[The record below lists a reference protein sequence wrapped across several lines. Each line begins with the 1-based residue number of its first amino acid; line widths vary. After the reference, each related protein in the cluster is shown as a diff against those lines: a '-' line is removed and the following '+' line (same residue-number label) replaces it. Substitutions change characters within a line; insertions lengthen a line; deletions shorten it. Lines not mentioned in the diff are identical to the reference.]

1 MRMDGKPQ
9 GVEISDERFEKAKVN
24 AEDVYKTLT
33 AIPCPYLKADVHF
46 NAKGFEHLKFK
57 SRDKARNRMDQYTRF
72 KLVHIVPEII
82 RRSHTVQGIWETN
95 EWESQKSH
103 GRWEKRQRPVM
114 YYEFVAVIGK
124 ARLKVIV
131 KKVEGLDPHFWSL
144 IPFWRMNEITR
155 ERKLYDGNPE
165 SD

>member
-9 GVEISDERFEKAKVN
+9 GVEISDERFERAKVN

-82 RRSHTVQGIWETN
+82 HIPFKGSG
-95 EWESQKSH
+95 
-103 GRWEKRQRPVM
+103 KRM
-114 YYEFVAVIGK
+114 NGK
-124 ARLKVIV
+124 ARKAMVAGKRDSDQSRIM
-131 KKVEGLDPHFWSL
+131 SL
-144 IPFWRMNEITR
+144 
-155 ERKLYDGNPE
+155 
-165 SD
+165 